1 MLIPWQLWQ
10 PLLDNTYLRLYL
22 LRICIS
28 PPRRRRRKSKFTRL
42 WPDLVGWILWFYF
55 SKKVFCLMRRESR
68 QGMEE
73 SSLFLVVQGEKLYKH
88 SFLGLYLLCVHPKA
102 MVLLLEELHEGVYGS
117 HAGGR
122 SLSHRALTPGY

>member
-1 MLIPWQLWQ
+1 MLILWLLWQ
-10 PLLDNTYLRLYL
+10 PLLDKACLDLYSL
-22 LRICIS
+22 KICIS
-28 PPRRRRRKSKFTRL
+28 LPRRRRRRSKFTKSWSSL
-42 WPDLVGWILWFYF
+42 AGWILWSCFLR
-55 SKKVFCLMRRESR
+55 KVLYLKRRESR